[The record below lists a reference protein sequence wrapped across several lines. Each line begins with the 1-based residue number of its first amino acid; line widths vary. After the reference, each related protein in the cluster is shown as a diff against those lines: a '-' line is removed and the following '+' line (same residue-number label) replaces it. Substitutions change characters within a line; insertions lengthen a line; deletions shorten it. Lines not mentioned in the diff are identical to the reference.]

1 MPTYADPDKNREYMR
16 LYMQRKRAEAK
27 AKAPHKPQSPEADN
41 LLART
46 MGKPGKLQAPNNDD
60 LRAIG
65 EFEKPPTAAA
75 EAEVETRQPLSLWLI
90 IALAAA
96 IVFCA
101 SALIHRFL

>member
-1 MPTYADPDKNREYMR
+1 MPYSDSVVQKAYMR
-16 LYMQRKRAEAK
+16 DLMRQRRAEAK
-27 AKAPHKPQSPEADN
+27 AEAVHKAQPPEADN

-60 LRAIG
+60 LRVIG

-75 EAEVETRQPLSLWLI
+75 EAEIETRQPLWLI